1 MVTVVSLSI
10 PLNAFLA
17 IAVTGTALPFAL
29 IVAGIVSFVSVLL
42 FGVFS
47 VADPF
52 LTVNVPAD
60 VLMVFAVPDALVSDD
75 VLGSSFTTS
84 SVSVFVLSMVFNL

>member
-10 PLNAFLA
+10 SLNAFLA

-29 IVAGIVSFVSVLL
+29 MVAGIVSFVRALL
-42 FGVFS
+42 FGALS

-52 LTVNVPAD
+52 LTVNVPAE
-60 VLMVFAVPDALVSDD
+60 VLMVFAVLDALVVVD
-75 VLGSSFTTS
+75 FAT
-84 SVSVFVLSMVFNL
+84 